1 MAKSN
6 RKEMEILRASYVAKV
21 CEMFN
26 ELGEEVLPVAS
37 NRIAFPAVGADGGEY
52 FVTVTVAI
60 PTGERNGEPYD
71 GYAEAEGYK
80 LKLAEKAEIAKEKA
94 KKKKEKGK

>member
-6 RKEMEILRASYVAKV
+6 RKEMEVLRSLYVEKV
-21 CEMFN
+21 REIFN
-26 ELGEEVLPVAS
+26 ELGEEVLSVAS

-94 KKKKEKGK
+94 KKKKGK

>member
-6 RKEMEILRASYVAKV
+6 RKEMEVLRSLYVAKV
-21 CEMFN
+21 REIFN
-26 ELGEEVLPVAS
+26 ELGEEVLSVAS

-52 FVTVTVAI
+52 FVTITVAI

-71 GYAEAEGYK
+71 GYAEAEGYA
-80 LKLAEKAEIAKEKA
+80 LKVAEKAEIAKEKA
-94 KKKKEKGK
+94 KKKKGK

>member
-6 RKEMEILRASYVAKV
+6 RKEMEVLRASYVAKV

-37 NRIAFPAVGADGGEY
+37 NRIAFPAVGANGGEY
-52 FVTVTVAI
+52 FVTITVTI

-71 GYAEAEGYK
+71 GYAERDGYK

>member
-6 RKEMEILRASYVAKV
+6 RKEMEVLRSLYVAKV
-21 CEMFN
+21 REIFN
-26 ELGEEVLPVAS
+26 ELGEEVLSVAS

-52 FVTVTVAI
+52 FVTITVAI

-71 GYAEAEGYK
+71 GYAEAEGYA
-80 LKLAEKAEIAKEKA
+80 LKVKEKAEIAKEKA
-94 KKKKEKGK
+94 KKKKGK

>member
-6 RKEMEILRASYVAKV
+6 RKEMEVLRSLYVAKV
-21 CEMFN
+21 REMFN
-26 ELGEEVLPVAS
+26 ELGEEVLSVAS

-52 FVTVTVAI
+52 FVTITVAI

-71 GYAEAEGYK
+71 GYAEAEGYA
-80 LKLAEKAEIAKEKA
+80 LKVKEKAEIAKEKA
-94 KKKKEKGK
+94 KKKKGK

>member
-6 RKEMEILRASYVAKV
+6 RKEMEVLRSLYVAKV
-21 CEMFN
+21 REIFN
-26 ELGEEVLPVAS
+26 ELGEEVLSVAS

-71 GYAEAEGYK
+71 GYAEAEGYA

-94 KKKKEKGK
+94 KKKKGK